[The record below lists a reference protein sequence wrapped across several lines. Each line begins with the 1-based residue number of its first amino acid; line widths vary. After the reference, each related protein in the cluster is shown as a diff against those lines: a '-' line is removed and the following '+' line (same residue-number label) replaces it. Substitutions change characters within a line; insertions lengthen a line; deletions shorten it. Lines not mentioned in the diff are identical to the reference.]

1 MAKKQFSANIEF
13 TEREFRAP
21 VKTTLNETK
30 TGAVLPATT
39 GQCLTPIVIEN
50 ETQLISNFG
59 YPNDYNYK
67 YWFDCSGYLKQGSN
81 LTVVRPLIEGSEN
94 AGLSVDTNGVVTN
107 TIKKDGL
114 YNEDVAMNTL
124 ENSGA
129 TTGSIE
135 FYNRYVTK
143 TNDLAI
149 AVISSTS
156 AYNAPLFDDTKLVS
170 GLSYYFKKPVNYINS
185 TATKYDI
192 ESLLNRSSL
201 FASNF
206 YAHIYQGNNFVVDGA
221 EPDAPDATTNAN
233 KVWIDSD
240 ITERFVVGST
250 HDNNLVAGTKY
261 AMTVTPTVGAAV
273 TIPVIALANTL
284 TNTTR
289 LNSLADDSAVP
300 VTGISTIVFKDS
312 TNSTVVTISAS
323 PTLTKKTN
331 AAISLVGTDGTYDWT
346 ALDLFISHAYFT
358 IDAAYYRI
366 QKTESTFGT
375 GANLK
380 YCYDFTLDT
389 GKFPELS
396 GATGN
401 DWHLI
406 IDGND
411 YNIDV
416 DGKLYNYDAS
426 TNALTMY
433 GWDSTYKKPAGG
445 YKMVYTKDANGAK
458 VLSKIVPKYLVDGF
472 YKNDGSLVTGKEVV
486 APTPNFSKNELAVL
500 VFKKEF
506 NSGLYDL
513 VESHVGNYSYDA
525 KNSAGASSYIE
536 TVINKNSSY
545 IYCNA
550 DSAPDFTTVAGIN
563 TVDSG
568 IVDCM
573 IRDTTEI
580 AGKSVDYSRVVN
592 LRNGDLIT
600 DPYLSATDM
609 RTAADEFSVRG
620 NTNAQILIGYD
631 NGLISGYYD
640 DMPEIAKESGMSLA
654 IVSYDSGSLAGQKSS
669 SILTGVIDAIGNK
682 RQDTTS
688 GMLTAFNDCT
698 FVIGTSKLL
707 FDRYNNKDRWLG
719 FAGDFAGKMTANDTV
734 NGSWFAVAG
743 TERGIVSNYKRLLW
757 SPSQT
762 DQNELSRNGI
772 DFIVNDKELGYAY
785 LFEYITN
792 TTENKM
798 TAEANIRR
806 LLITLKDYMRT
817 TLKGTFFS
825 FNDAIERN
833 AILYKITD
841 TFENIK
847 SRRGLYDYRII
858 CDETNNTADVINQQQ
873 FVVDVLIQPTRL
885 VKYIKVNF
893 SIFDAGFNIQ
903 EFEI

>member
-1 MAKKQFSANIEF
+1 MAKTQFSANLEF

-39 GQCLTPIVIEN
+39 GPCLTPVVIEN

-59 YPNDYNYK
+59 YPNDHNYK

-81 LTVVRPLIEGSEN
+81 LTVVRPMIEGSGN
-94 AGLSVDTNGVVTN
+94 AGISVANDGTTDQ
-107 TIKKDGL
+107 IDKDGL

-124 ENSGA
+124 DNSSAAVG
-129 TTGSIE
+129 TIE
-135 FYNRYVTK
+135 FYNRYVTQ
-143 TNDLAI
+143 TNDLVI
-149 AVISSTS
+149 ATMASTT
-156 AYNAPLFDDTKLVS
+156 AYNAPIFGDTKLVS
-170 GLSYYFKKPVNYINS
+170 GLSYYFMKPANYIND
-185 TATKYDI
+185 TATLYDI
-192 ESLLNRSSL
+192 ESLLNRSNK
-201 FASNF
+201 FASNY
-206 YAHIYQGNNFVVDGA
+206 YAHIYQGNNFVVA
-221 EPDAPDATTNAN
+221 ATAPDATTNAG
-233 KVWIDSD
+233 KVWLDSD
-240 ITERFVVGST
+240 ITERFVVGGT
-250 HDNNLVAGTKY
+250 HADNALTAGTKY
-261 AMTVTPTVGAAV
+261 AMTVTPTTGSPV
-273 TIPVIALANTL
+273 TIPVIALANTAS
-284 TNTTR
+284 NSTR

-300 VTGISTIVFKDS
+300 VTGISTIVFKDADDA
-312 TNSTVVTISAS
+312 TVVTISVT
-323 PTLTKKTN
+323 PTLTKKIN
-331 AAISLVGTDGTYDWT
+331 AALSVQGTDGTYDWMD
-346 ALDLFISHAYFT
+346 LDLFVSTAYFT
-358 IDAAYYRI
+358 DDAAYYRI
-366 QKTESTFGT
+366 QKTESTFG
-375 GANLK
+375 NNSVL

-389 GKFPELS
+389 GLDKFPELS
-396 GATGN
+396 NATGD

-416 DGKLYNYDAS
+416 DGKLYTYDSA
-426 TNALTMY
+426 TNTLAIY
-433 GWDSTYKKPAGG
+433 GKTESYRKPAGG
-445 YKMVYTKDANGAK
+445 YKMVYTKDATGAK

-472 YKNDGSLVTGKEVV
+472 YKNDGSLVTGKEVI

-500 VFKKEF
+500 VFKREF

-513 VESHVGNYSYDA
+513 VESHVGNFSYDA
-525 KNSAGASSYIE
+525 KNSSGASSYIE
-536 TVINKNSSY
+536 TVINKNSKY

-550 DSAPDFTTVAGIN
+550 ESSPDFTTTGG
-563 TVDSG
+563 TSTYTSG
-568 IVDCM
+568 IVSCM
-573 IRDTTEI
+573 IMDTT
-580 AGKSVDYSRVVN
+580 ADTDYSRVIN
-592 LRNGDLIT
+592 LRAGDSLT
-600 DPYLSATDM
+600 DKYLSANDL
-609 RTAADEFSVRG
+609 RDAADEFSIRG
-620 NTNAQILIGYD
+620 NTNVQILIGYD

-640 DMPEIAKESGMSLA
+640 DMPEIAKESGQSLA
-654 IVSYDSGSLAGQKSS
+654 IVSYDSGDLAGKKNYE
-669 SILTGVIDAIGNK
+669 ILSGVIDAIGNK

-688 GMLTAFNDCT
+688 GMLTAFNDYS

-719 FAGDFAGKMTANDTV
+719 FAGDMAGKMTANDTV

-743 TERGIVSNYKRLLW
+743 TDRGIMSNYKRLLW

-772 DFIVNDKELGYAY
+772 DFVVNDKELGYAY

-792 TTENKM
+792 TTENKI
-798 TAEANIRR
+798 TAEANVRR